1 MFDGGSLCV
10 MGEPVCDGGGE
21 QVFPPEQESLC
32 VMGGGGVG
40 RVLSSWE
47 SGEFLSSKSLSRARE
62 FHLECR
68 ATLARL
74 PRNLSVSQ

>member
-1 MFDGGSLCV
+1 M
-10 MGEPVCDGGGE
+10 CDGGG
-21 QVFPPEQESLC
+21 
-32 VMGGGGVG
+32 GIG

-47 SGEFLSSKSLSRARE
+47 SGELLSSKSLSRARE

-68 ATLARL
+68 AALARL